1 MEKHEVTISF
11 TAGANVL
18 IRPSSQ

>member
-18 IRPSSQ
+18 IRPSS